1 MIPISIS
8 TLTIC
13 GIEELTGHSGREVT
27 HVLSVLDPEWPEID
41 TFRDFGEHVR
51 TTLRFHDIIEPLPGK
66 IAPEPS
72 DVEEI
77 VKFGRDLAESRQG
90 RREGHLLV
98 HCHMGISRSTAAMLT
113 LLAQTYP
120 DESEARLYARLRE
133 IRPQSWPNSRMIAYA
148 DEILG
153 REGRLSAE
161 LGRHYVTQL
170 ERQPKFAEW
179 MSQLGRG
186 REVEMARDAGR

>member
-13 GIEELTGHSGREVT
+13 GIEELTGHSDRSVT
-27 HVLSVLDPEWPEID
+27 HVLSVLDPEWPEIES
-41 TFRDFGEHVR
+41 FKGFGDHVR

-66 IAPEPS
+66 IAPERS
-72 DVEEI
+72 DVEQI
-77 VKFGRDLAESRQG
+77 VQFGQGLASG
-90 RREGHLLV
+90 ADIRREGHLLV

-133 IRPQSWPNSRMIAYA
+133 IRPQSWPNSRMVAFA
-148 DEILG
+148 DDYLG
-153 REGRLSAE
+153 RGGRLTAE
-161 LGRHYVTQL
+161 LGRHYAVQL
-170 ERQPKFAEW
+170 ERQPKFTEW
-179 MSQLGRG
+179 MTHLGRS
-186 REVEMARDAGR
+186 RELDMARLAG